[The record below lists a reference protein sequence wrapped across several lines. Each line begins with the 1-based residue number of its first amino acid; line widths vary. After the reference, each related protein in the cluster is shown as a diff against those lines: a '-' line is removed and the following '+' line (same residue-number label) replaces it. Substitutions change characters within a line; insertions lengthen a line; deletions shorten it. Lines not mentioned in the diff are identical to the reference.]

1 MSSNRITAGIAK
13 EALTAFRFVEVNS
26 ADEKIDMAD
35 SAGAKALGVVVAD
48 HAAEATC
55 QVVVEGFV
63 SVDFAEAAEAYDEI
77 TTDASGKAILA
88 DTTGHNKLGYYCPL
102 PYNGAMGDI
111 ASGERGRIYLYGN
124 KNSLVP

>member
-1 MSSNRITAGIAK
+1 MSSNRITASIAK
-13 EALTAFRFVEVNS
+13 EALTGFRFVELNS
-26 ADEKIDMAD
+26 ADQKVDMAD
-35 SAGAKALGVVVAD
+35 SIGSQAFGVVVAD

-63 SVDFAEAAEAYDEI
+63 SVDFAEAADAGDEI

-88 DTTGHNKLGYYCPL
+88 DTTGHNILGYYCPL
-102 PYNGAMGDI
+102 PYNGAPPSI